1 MTEQTGQTGL
11 AKRSTT
17 ADIATSQ
24 QVPAVLQNN
33 IPQDDWD
40 AMPPDERIA
49 AYEFFQGELKE
60 TTSNLDITFPR
71 VKYPTSGSGVFEMP
85 SPEGQPA
92 YLPSL
97 VGAVIFKQPVRA
109 YWPIGDPI
117 SNNPPVCSSPDGV
130 RPLPDSP
137 QKQSDYCMGCP
148 QAVFGTGK
156 EGQGQAC
163 KARLN
168 VFMLMD
174 NKGTLD
180 EIPTLL
186 SVPPSQLKGFSDYA
200 VQVAKAKS
208 SLLGQCTVF
217 SLVDAR
223 NKLGTAYKALAI
235 KFGRKLTY
243 PEMKKAREL
252 STVFMD
258 NMVRRGFVVEEA
270 EAEPGTIEGKG
281 EVIS

>member
-1 MTEQTGQTGL
+1 MTTTQTGL

-17 ADIATSQ
+17 SDIVTQA
-24 QVPAVLQNN
+24 QVPAMLANN
-33 IPQDDWD
+33 ISQEDWD
-40 AMPPDERIA
+40 AMPADERLA
-49 AYEFFQGELKE
+49 CYEFFQGEVKN
-60 TTSNLDITFPR
+60 TTENLDITFPR

-85 SPEGQPA
+85 SPDGQPE
-92 YLPSL
+92 YTPTLT
-97 VGAVIFKQPVRA
+97 GAVIFKQPVRA
-109 YWPIGDPI
+109 FWPVGDPI
-117 SNNPPVCSSPDGV
+117 SNNPPVCSSPDGI
-130 RPLPDSP
+130 RPLADSP
-137 QKQSDYCMGCP
+137 KKQAEYCVGCP

-168 VFMLMD
+168 VFTLMD
-174 NKGTLD
+174 KGGMLD
-180 EIPTLL
+180 EIPTLI
-186 SVPPSQLKGFSDYA
+186 SVPPSQLKVFSDYA

-217 SLVDAR
+217 SLIDAT
-223 NKLGTAYKALAI
+223 NKQGVKYKGLAL
-235 KFGRKLTY
+235 KFGRKLEY

-252 STVFMD
+252 STLFME

-270 EAEPGTIEGKG
+270 EAEPGTIEARA